1 MAELVDAPDSKS
13 GDFGRL
19 GSTPSIPTKTKVQ
32 KMRIINVLE
41 LDYQEPI
48 IFFQKLKGL
57 DGLTYLDSAGK
68 DVALNQYSYIA
79 ALPVLKIHKKK
90 SNIFIDNKTSNSSF
104 FEIIEDLLDTLQAEK
119 IPNLPSFQCGLAG
132 FISYESCLDIE
143 KIKNVKNSNY
153 DFDDIWFGLYDVVF
167 AFDHKKRK
175 TYVFSVNLDD
185 YQANTD
191 NMLNVVKSEYLLN
204 LYKNDTAIV
213 KEKHNFNF
221 EWKPYQDKDSYKQ
234 SINKILEYIKA
245 GDIFQAN
252 FTHCFFASNN
262 SLNNHFDTYLNYRKK
277 TQTPFSAFISN
288 NKDDAVCSFS
298 PERLLSLDDKII
310 TAAPIKGTTP
320 RGLTDKQDKALIEDL
335 VNSKKNLAEN
345 LMIVDVLR
353 NDISR
358 VSITGSVEVKKLASL
373 ETYENVH
380 HLVSYISSRIQPG
393 KKAVDLLKA
402 CLPGASV
409 TGAPK
414 IRAMEIISELEET
427 ARGPYC
433 GALGYISLCGSLDM
447 NIPIRTIL
455 LTKDKIVVN
464 CGGGIVSDSDSELE
478 YQESIDKISNLLNTN
493 YDQSQ
498 IKLN

>member
-1 MAELVDAPDSKS
+1 
-13 GDFGRL
+13 
-19 GSTPSIPTKTKVQ
+19 
-32 KMRIINVLE
+32 MRIINVLE

-48 IFFQKLKGL
+48 SFFQKLKGL
-57 DGLTYLDSAGK
+57 DGLTYLDSGGK
-68 DVALNQYSYIA
+68 DEALNQYSYIA
-79 ALPVLKIHKKK
+79 ALPVLKIHKKE
-90 SNIFIDNKTSNSSF
+90 SNIFIDNKTTNRSF
-104 FEIIEDLLDTLQAEK
+104 FEIIEDLLDTLQTQK

-132 FISYESCLDIE
+132 FISYEACLEIE

-185 YQANTD
+185 YQENTD
-191 NMLNVVKSEYLLN
+191 NMLNIVKSEYLLD
-204 LYKNDTAIV
+204 LYKTDAVEI
-213 KEKHNFNF
+213 KDEHNFNF
-221 EWKPYQDKDSYKQ
+221 EWKPNQDKDSYKQ

-252 FTHCFFASNN
+252 FTHCFVATNN
-262 SLNNHFDTYLNYRKK
+262 NLNNHFDIYLNYRKK

-298 PERLLSLDDKII
+298 PERLLSLDDNII

-320 RGLTDKQDKALIEDL
+320 RGLTDKQDKALIADL
-335 VNSKKNLAEN
+335 VKSKKNLAEN

-380 HLVSYISSRIQPG
+380 HLVSYISSRIQPS

-414 IRAMEIISELEET
+414 IRAMEIISELE
-427 ARGPYC
+427 
-433 GALGYISLCGSLDM
+433 
-447 NIPIRTIL
+447 
-455 LTKDKIVVN
+455 
-464 CGGGIVSDSDSELE
+464 
-478 YQESIDKISNLLNTN
+478 
-493 YDQSQ
+493 
-498 IKLN
+498 

>member
-1 MAELVDAPDSKS
+1 
-13 GDFGRL
+13 
-19 GSTPSIPTKTKVQ
+19 
-32 KMRIINVLE
+32 MRKIEVLE
-41 LDYQEPI
+41 LDYQEPTS
-48 IFFQKLKGL
+48 FFQKLMGL

-68 DVALNQYSYIA
+68 DKNLNQYSYIA
-79 ALPVLKIHKKK
+79 AMPVLKIHKRK
-90 SNIFIDNKTSNSSF
+90 SDIFIDSKTTNNSF
-104 FEIIEDLLDTLQAEK
+104 FEIIEDLLNNLQIQK

-132 FISYESCLDIE
+132 FISYEACLEIE
-143 KIKNVKNSNY
+143 KIKNVKNSIY
-153 DFDDIWFGLYDVVF
+153 DFDDIWFGLYDLVF
-167 AFDHKKRK
+167 AFDHKKLK
-175 TYVFSVNLDD
+175 TYLFSVNLDD
-185 YQANTD
+185 YQENTD
-191 NMLNVVKSEYLLN
+191 NISNIVKSEYLLS
-204 LYKNDTAIV
+204 LYKNNVAEV
-213 KEKHNFNF
+213 KDELDLSF
-221 EWKPYQDKDSYKQ
+221 EWKSYQDKDSYKY
-234 SINKILEYIKA
+234 SINKILQYIKA

-252 FTHCFFASNN
+252 FTHCFFAKNN
-262 SLNNHFDTYLNYRKK
+262 NLNNHLDTYLYYRKK

-288 NKDDAVCSFS
+288 NKEDAVCSFS
-298 PERLLSLDDKII
+298 PERLLSLDEDII

-320 RGLTDKQDKALIEDL
+320 RGLTDKKDKVLIADL

-358 VSITGSVEVKKLASL
+358 VSVTGSVEVEKLAAL

-414 IRAMEIISELEET
+414 IRAMEIISELEEAT
-427 ARGPYC
+427 RGPYC

-447 NIPIRTIL
+447 NIPIRTIV

-478 YQESIDKISNLLNTN
+478 YQESIDKISNLLNN
-493 YDQSQ
+493 DQYQSQ
-498 IKLN
+498 TKPN

>member
-1 MAELVDAPDSKS
+1 
-13 GDFGRL
+13 
-19 GSTPSIPTKTKVQ
+19 
-32 KMRIINVLE
+32 MRNIEVLE

-48 IFFQKLKGL
+48 SFFQKLKGL

-68 DVALNQYSYIA
+68 DENLNQYSYIA
-79 ALPVLKIHKKK
+79 AMPVLKIHKRK
-90 SNIFIDNKTSNSSF
+90 SDIFIDSKTTNNSF
-104 FEIIEDLLDTLQAEK
+104 FEIIEDLLNNLQIQK

-132 FISYESCLDIE
+132 FISYESCLEIE
-143 KIKNVKNSNY
+143 KIKNVKNSIY
-153 DFDDIWFGLYDVVF
+153 DFDDIWFGLYDLVF
-167 AFDHKKRK
+167 AFDHRK
-175 TYVFSVNLDD
+175 LKAYLFSVNLDD
-185 YQANTD
+185 YQENTD
-191 NMLNVVKSEYLLN
+191 NTSNIVKSEYLLS
-204 LYKNDTAIV
+204 LYKNNVAEV
-213 KEKHNFNF
+213 KDELDLSF
-221 EWKPYQDKDSYKQ
+221 EWKSYQGKDSYKY
-234 SINKILEYIKA
+234 SINKILQYIKA

-252 FTHCFFASNN
+252 FTHCFFAKNN
-262 SLNNHFDTYLNYRKK
+262 NLNNHLDTYLYYRKK

-288 NKDDAVCSFS
+288 NKEDAVCSFS
-298 PERLLSLDDKII
+298 PERLLSLDEDII

-320 RGLTDKQDKALIEDL
+320 RGLTDKKDKVLIADL

-358 VSITGSVEVKKLASL
+358 VSVTGSVEVEKLAAL

-414 IRAMEIISELEET
+414 IRAMEIISELEEAT
-427 ARGPYC
+427 RGPYC

-447 NIPIRTIL
+447 NIPIRTIV

-478 YQESIDKISNLLNTN
+478 YQESIDKISNLLNN
-493 YDQSQ
+493 DQDQSQ
-498 IKLN
+498 TKPN

>member
-167 AFDHKKRK
+167 AFDHELKRK

-185 YQANTD
+185 YQENTD
-191 NMLNVVKSEYLLN
+191 NMLNVVKSEYLLR
-204 LYKNDTAIV
+204 
-213 KEKHNFNF
+213 
-221 EWKPYQDKDSYKQ
+221 
-234 SINKILEYIKA
+234 SI
-245 GDIFQAN
+245 
-252 FTHCFFASNN
+252 
-262 SLNNHFDTYLNYRKK
+262 
-277 TQTPFSAFISN
+277 
-288 NKDDAVCSFS
+288 
-298 PERLLSLDDKII
+298 
-310 TAAPIKGTTP
+310 
-320 RGLTDKQDKALIEDL
+320 
-335 VNSKKNLAEN
+335 
-345 LMIVDVLR
+345 
-353 NDISR
+353 
-358 VSITGSVEVKKLASL
+358 
-373 ETYENVH
+373 
-380 HLVSYISSRIQPG
+380 
-393 KKAVDLLKA
+393 
-402 CLPGASV
+402 
-409 TGAPK
+409 
-414 IRAMEIISELEET
+414 
-427 ARGPYC
+427 
-433 GALGYISLCGSLDM
+433 
-447 NIPIRTIL
+447 
-455 LTKDKIVVN
+455 
-464 CGGGIVSDSDSELE
+464 
-478 YQESIDKISNLLNTN
+478 
-493 YDQSQ
+493 
-498 IKLN
+498 